1 MPESILEEVEGSGFL
16 SQEEKITRLK
26 EQSKKAF
33 FKKGIT
39 IALFSG
45 FTYGIYT
52 AFITLGMSLG
62 VWADWYGENTAGISA
77 FFIVYLLAALGNA
90 INDTC
95 SAGWALANAGKQ
107 GKLGEVFKTINSKPG
122 RMIMLAAVLGGPV
135 AGTAYVVAL
144 QMAGSIIVP
153 ISALCPAVAAIL
165 GKLLYKQ
172 AISRRAAFGILICV
186 LASFLI
192 GSTGFGGA
200 EVSITLLI
208 GIGVALIAAV
218 GWGFEGCIAGYASA
232 MVEPKIG
239 ICIRQLTSGL
249 TNLLIVVPLIGILGN
264 DLSKALSLTMQAFS
278 SSPAMIMFAISGL
291 AAFVSFASWYAGNSM
306 CGAGL
311 GTACNGTY
319 SFFAPLLCW
328 IILGV
333 VYGMEGWSLP
343 AIAWIGAVMMT
354 FGILVMTVNPLDFFK
369 KKEA

>member
-1 MPESILEEVEGSGFL
+1 MPETILDKVAGGDFSL
-16 SQEEKITRLK
+16 QEEKIAMLK

-33 FKKGIT
+33 FKKGIA

-62 VWADWYGENTAGISA
+62 VWADWYGPNTTGLTP
-77 FFIVYLLAALGNA
+77 FFIIYLLAALGNA

-165 GKLLYKQ
+165 GRILYKQ
-172 AISRRAAFGILICV
+172 EISKRAALGILICV

-200 EVSITLLI
+200 EISITLLVGI
-208 GIGVALIAAV
+208 GIALVAAL

-239 ICIRQLTSGL
+239 ICVRQLTSGL
-249 TNLLIVVPLIGILGN
+249 ANLFIVLPLIGFLGG
-264 DLSKALSLTMQAFS
+264 DLSRALSLTVEAFS

-291 AAFVSFASWYAGNSM
+291 AAFVSFAAWYAGNSM

-311 GTACNGTY
+311 GTAANGTY

-328 IILGV
+328 VILGV
-333 VYGMEGWSLP
+333 IYGMEGWTLP
-343 AIAWIGAVMMT
+343 LVAWIGAVMMT